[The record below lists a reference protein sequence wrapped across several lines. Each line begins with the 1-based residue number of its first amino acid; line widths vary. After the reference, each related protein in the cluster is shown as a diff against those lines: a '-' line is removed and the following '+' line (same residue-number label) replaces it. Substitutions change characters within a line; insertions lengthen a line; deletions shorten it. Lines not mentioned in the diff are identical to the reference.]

1 MVVAT
6 CVECLVLRGG
16 RHLAV
21 DRQICARRLDF
32 ALSIPQVLPRAH
44 VIEMDVPLDPVNV
57 APLRMDRVMAQ
68 PHRVAHLFE
77 QPRSWSSLSPWRGG
91 RLAGWLAGLAGSCFC
106 LSIGSFVFCSCEFFS
121 P

>member
-6 CVECLVLRGG
+6 CAECLVLRRG

-32 ALSIPQVLPRAH
+32 ALAIPQVLPRAH
-44 VIEMDVPLDPVNV
+44 VMEMDVPLDPVNV

-68 PHRVAHLFE
+68 PHHVAHLFE
-77 QPRSWSSLSPWRGG
+77 QPRSWSSLSPWQRRTVG
-91 RLAGWLAGLAGSCFC
+91 GLACGTCGILLLPLHRF
-106 LSIGSFVFCSCEFFS
+106 LRIL
-121 P
+121 